1 MPAVRAGRLTWE
13 DAPMNWA
20 RWVGLALLV
29 AAGCKKPDERVVV
42 YCAQDKEFA
51 EGVFHDFTQETEL
64 AVAPKFD
71 TEATKSVS
79 LAAELEQEAGHPRCD
94 VHWNNE
100 ILATIRL
107 ARRGLYAQYQSLNAL
122 PFPEWTKSKDGT
134 WQAFAARARVLIVN
148 TNLVP
153 EAARPKS
160 LLDLTDP
167 KWKGKLAM
175 AKPQF
180 GTTATQAAVLFDVL
194 GPDAARAFYRGLKA
208 NDVRIVPGNKQAA
221 EGVANGDFAIALTD
235 TDDALEEL
243 NAGKPVALVFP
254 DAAGHATNPRLGVL
268 YIPNTV
274 AIVKGCPNEAGARRL
289 VDYLLHPKTEIK
301 LATGGGFQIPLN
313 PDVKAELPPALLPP
327 AKVKAMAVDWD
338 KAADRWDESQ
348 AFLRDEFA
356 R

>member
-1 MPAVRAGRLTWE
+1 MRRAGL
-13 DAPMNWA
+13 
-20 RWVGLALLV
+20 WVAFAMLLV
-29 AAGCKKPDERVVV
+29 GCRKADERVVV
-42 YCAQDKEFA
+42 YCAQDQEFA
-51 EGVFHDFTQETEL
+51 EGVFADFQGATGL

-71 TEATKSVS
+71 TEANKSVS
-79 LAAELEQEAGHPRCD
+79 LAAELEREAGRPRCD

-107 ARRGLYAQYQSLNAL
+107 ARKGVYEPYESPNAA
-122 PFPEWTKSKDGT
+122 PFPDWTKAKDRT

-153 EAARPKS
+153 EADRPKS

-167 KWKGKLAM
+167 KWTGKVAI

-180 GTTATQAAVLFDVL
+180 GTTATQAACLFEVL
-194 GPDAARAFYRGLKA
+194 GPDAAKAFYRGLKA
-208 NDVRIVPGNKQAA
+208 NDVRVVAGNKQTAQ
-221 EGVANGDFAIALTD
+221 GVARGDFAVGLTD
-235 TDDALEEL
+235 TDDALIEL

-254 DAAGHATNPRLGVL
+254 DAAGHPAHPRMGVL

-274 AIVKGCPNEAGARRL
+274 AVVKGGPNPAGARRL
-289 VDYLLHPKTEIK
+289 VDHLLRPETEAK
-301 LATGGGFQIPLN
+301 LAAGGGFQIPLN
-313 PDVKAELPPALLPP
+313 PQAKADLPAALMPPDQVK
-327 AKVKAMAVDWD
+327 VMAVDWD
-338 KAADRWDESQ
+338 RAADLWDEAQ